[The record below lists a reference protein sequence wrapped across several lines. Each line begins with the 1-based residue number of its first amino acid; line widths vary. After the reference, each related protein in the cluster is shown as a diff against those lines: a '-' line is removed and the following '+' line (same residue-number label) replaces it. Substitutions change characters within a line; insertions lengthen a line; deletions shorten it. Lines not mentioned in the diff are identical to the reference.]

1 LIFWGGAHKTLPLFS
16 GIVEAV
22 QPILKAEK
30 SDKLLRVWIEKPS
43 FFNDLKTGDSMCIN
57 GVCLTLEQQTGSQLV
72 FALAFETLNV
82 LKKLDVSASA
92 WVGQKVNLE
101 RSLKFGDR
109 IHGHLVTGHVES
121 LGKVLRSFADGESWF
136 LDVQIE
142 KELLPFV
149 WKKGSITLHG
159 VSLTVNSVE
168 DSVVQ
173 VCLIPETQ
181 KRTNLTDIPVGD
193 YIHVEP
199 DYMAKAMV
207 RALQMGVIKNAD

>member
-1 LIFWGGAHKTLPLFS
+1 MFS

-30 SDKLLRVWIEKPS
+30 SENLLRIWVSRPS
-43 FFNDLKTGDSMCIN
+43 FFNDLKTGDSICTD
-57 GVCLTLEQQTGSQLV
+57 GVCLTLEEQTESQLV

-82 LKKLDVSASA
+82 LKKLEISATA
-92 WVGQKVNLE
+92 WVGKKVNLE

-142 KELLPFV
+142 KDLLPFV

-181 KRTNLTDIPVGD
+181 KRTNLTEIPVGEH
-193 YIHVEP
+193 IHVEP

>member
-1 LIFWGGAHKTLPLFS
+1 MFS

-30 SDKLLRVWIEKPS
+30 NDKLLRIWVERPS
-43 FFNDLKTGDSMCIN
+43 FFQDLKTGDSICTD
-57 GVCLTLEQQTGSQLV
+57 GVCLTLEEQGENTLV
-72 FALAFETLNV
+72 FAMAFETLNV
-82 LKKLDVSASA
+82 LKKLEASA
-92 WVGQKVNLE
+92 QSWLGKKVNLE

-121 LGKVLRSFADGESWF
+121 LGQVLRSYADGESWF

-142 KELLPFV
+142 KDLLPFV

-168 DSVVQ
+168 GSVVQ

-181 KRTNLTDIPVGD
+181 KRTNLTDIAVGD

-207 RALQMGVIKNAD
+207 RALQMGVVRHEN